1 MWVKIFLVIDKGKH
15 NKKMKSESVKQKSE
29 SVKGKKWEWGDSIP
43 QEGQAAPQRA
53 GAFTGRQSEAI
64 MCVPWHVRTPKY
76 HRRNTV
82 SLKID
87 THLGI

>member
-1 MWVKIFLVIDKGKH
+1 ME
-15 NKKMKSESVKQKSE
+15 SEIMKQKSE
-29 SVKGKKWEWGDSIP
+29 SVQEEKSESVKEKKVRVGDSIP

-76 HRRNTV
+76 HNRNTV
-82 SLKID
+82 SFKID